1 MASEHFILVFFKL
14 LVVVFGSAVVFAA
27 YGAYRRT
34 ESIRM
39 LFVSIGFALVT
50 LGSLVEGILFEL
62 LGYNLMEAHIVEST
76 LVLVGLLTLIYS
88 LKRFSR

>member
-14 LVVVFGSAVVFAA
+14 LVVVLGSAIVFAA

-34 ESIRM
+34 DSTWM

-50 LGSLVEGILFEL
+50 LGSVVEGLLFEF
-62 LGYNLMEAHIVEST
+62 LGYGLMEAHIVEST